1 MFFPQT
7 TATCHTLPNGLTL
20 IFDKRCDHPVISTQ
34 LWVETGSI
42 HEDQLMGSGLSHFL
56 EHMVF
61 KGTQSFDGINLAAIV
76 QAAGGHWNAYTTFD
90 RTVYY
95 IDGPSHGLNVF
106 LEVLVEM
113 VFRPTLPENDFAMEK
128 DVIRREID
136 IGLDDPSDAAARLIF
151 ESAYRN
157 DPRRLPVIGQ
167 RTLFDRV
174 SHADLVSYHRKRYT
188 TNRSF
193 FIISGDFDEAQAI
206 EKITA
211 LTRDLEPGYEVEPYR
226 VSDPAQCSL
235 RTAEATFAI
244 PTSRV
249 TLAWKIPPLGDPDI
263 PVFEVLAAMLGRGKS
278 SHLYTELRE
287 KKELALEISS
297 WSWTANIGEGLFAI
311 SAECEPENRKQLIA
325 AILEEVRRYES
336 LPCEKSLSRAQRQI
350 AVSQYHSLTTAS
362 GRAADLASNWHE
374 ARDLNFTRHFL
385 ESVMSVSTA
394 DIARCLQSL
403 TDSKLTITQLNPLRE
418 STTARTEDPAAQQ
431 NNCLTKTLTNGL
443 QVALFAD
450 PRIPLV
456 SVQLAVRCGL
466 PAEEIER
473 AGLGTLLSAT
483 ITQGTGKRTALE
495 IASTLDELGA
505 SLHASAGNNSI
516 LLSGSC
522 LSPDLPVL
530 LEIFSDVLLHPE
542 FPEDVISR
550 EKSSLI
556 SSIRESLED
565 PLSSAFLTMR
575 GLLFDHTGYGLPS
588 SGTVESIER
597 ISRADLLAHHGAYF
611 QARKM
616 TLAIAGN
623 FDPDQIATMLENDLS
638 GHVSGAVFAT
648 RATAT
653 CQGLIETKYLDK
665 KQAVLAIG
673 FPGLSAL
680 DPRRYAAAMLLEYCA
695 DMAGPLFTRI
705 REELGLA
712 YQVGATQFYGHDA
725 GMIAFYLSTSPEQL
739 ELAHRELL
747 AEIGKIAANGIAADQ
762 FESVRATVLS
772 ALVLQQQ
779 SPGSI
784 ARQAVVDMIFGL
796 PATHHREVHEHI
808 LKLVPEDVRSLA
820 AALFSDRAPVT
831 VIVTQGP

>member
-1 MFFPQT
+1 MLFPLT
-7 TATCHTLPNGLTL
+7 TATCHTLTNGLTL
-20 IFDKRCDHPVISTQ
+20 IFDKRRDHPVISTQ
-34 LWVETGSI
+34 LWLETGSI

-61 KGTQSFDGINLAAIV
+61 KGTQSFDGTNLAAIV

-95 IDGPSHGLNVF
+95 IDGPSQGLDVF

-136 IGLDDPSDAAARLIF
+136 IGLDDPSEAAMRLIL
-151 ESAYRN
+151 ESAYRH
-157 DPRRLPVIGQ
+157 DPRRLPVIGH
-167 RTLFDRV
+167 RALFDKV
-174 SHADLVSYHRKRYT
+174 THADLVSYHRNRYT

-193 FIISGDFDEAQAI
+193 FIISGDFDQAHAM

-211 LTRDLEPGYEVEPYR
+211 LTRDLDPGYEVEPYR

-249 TLAWKIPPLGDPDI
+249 TLAWKIPPLGDPDV

-297 WSWTANIGEGLFAI
+297 WSWSGNIGEGLFAI
-311 SAECEPENRKQLIA
+311 SAECEPENREQLIA
-325 AILEEVRRYES
+325 AILEEVRRFAS
-336 LPCEKSLSRAQRQI
+336 LPFEKSLSRAQRQI
-350 AVSQYHSLTTAS
+350 TVSQYRSLTTAS

-385 ESVMSVSTA
+385 ESVMSVTTA

-403 TDSKLTITQLNPLRE
+403 TDAKLTITQLNPIGE
-418 STTARTEDPAAQQ
+418 STSARTEDSTDQQ
-431 NNCLTKTLTNGL
+431 NKCLTKTLANGL
-443 QVALFAD
+443 QVALFPD

-456 SVQLAVRCGL
+456 SLQLAVRCGL
-466 PAEEIER
+466 PAEDIER

-483 ITQGTGKRTALE
+483 ITQGTAQRTALE
-495 IASTLDELGA
+495 IASTLDALGA
-505 SLHASAGNNSI
+505 SLHASAGNNSV

-550 EKSSLI
+550 EKASLI

-588 SGTVESIER
+588 TGTVESIDR

-611 QARKM
+611 QARNM

-623 FDPDQIATMLENDLS
+623 FDPVQTFAMLDDALSDL
-638 GHVSGAVFAT
+638 VPGAGFAAGT
-648 RATAT
+648 SIT
-653 CQGLIETKYLDK
+653 CQGLFETKHLDK

-673 FPGLSAL
+673 FPGLSAV
-680 DPRRYAAAMLLEYCA
+680 DPRRFAASMLLEYCA

-712 YQVGATQFYGHDA
+712 YQVGATQFYGHDS
-725 GMIAFYLSTSPEQL
+725 GMIAFYLSTAPEQL

-747 AEIGKIAANGIAADQ
+747 AEIGKIAARGIAADQ

-772 ALVLQQQ
+772 ALVLKQQ

-784 ARQAVVDMIFGL
+784 ARQAAVDMLFGL
-796 PATHHREVHEHI
+796 PATHHREVHEHV
-808 LKLVPEDVRSLA
+808 LKLVPEDVRSLS
-820 AALFSDRAPVT
+820 AALLSNCAPVT
-831 VIVTQGP
+831 AIVTQGP